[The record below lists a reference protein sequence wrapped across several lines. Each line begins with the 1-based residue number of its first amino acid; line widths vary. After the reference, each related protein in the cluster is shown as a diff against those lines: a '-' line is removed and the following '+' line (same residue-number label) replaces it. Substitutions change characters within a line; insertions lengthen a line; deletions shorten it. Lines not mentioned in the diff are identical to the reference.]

1 MSSSIFFQC
10 VVIDNQDPL
19 MLGRVRA
26 RLRIDNYEDIIKS
39 VENWN
44 PQKDPWT
51 ARDPFVFNPLLPY
64 FVYQVPENNEIIQ
77 IIYVN
82 KDFKYQNQY
91 TFKIISIHRMLYSTN
106 TT

>member
-1 MSSSIFFQC
+1 MSRPIFFQC

-26 RLRIDNYEDIIKS
+26 RLRIDNYEDIIKG
-39 VENWN
+39 VEDWN

-64 FVYQVPENNEIIQ
+64 FIYQVPRDTVDMKVYTI
-77 IIYVN
+77 VN
-82 KDFKYQNQY
+82 RTAKLKSLGKQPQ
-91 TFKIISIHRMLYSTN
+91 
-106 TT
+106 